1 MSIFETENMI
11 KLPFHNTDQI
21 NHPISFLFKEL
32 ITIAGFCMLN
42 EKNRLKFNLRH
53 LLSRWALVNSYT

>member
-1 MSIFETENMI
+1 MFIFETENMI

-32 ITIAGFCMLN
+32 IISSILYATGK
-42 EKNRLKFNLRH
+42 EQTQ
-53 LLSRWALVNSYT
+53 V